1 MGVVGQQ
8 QGVALNHFGNV
19 PADSG
24 LGQSP
29 LPQILGGNAGQLLDF
44 RRHKPAGG
52 QGNQLV
58 VLLHHLGRSV
68 HLLQHHGGK
77 LDDLVPVVC

>member
-8 QGVALNHFGNV
+8 QGVALNHLRDV

-29 LPQILGGNAGQLLDF
+29 LPQVLGGDAGQLLNF

-52 QGNQLV
+52 QGDQLV

-68 HLLQHHGGK
+68 HPLQRHGGK
-77 LDDLVPVVC
+77 LNDLVPVVG

>member
-29 LPQILGGNAGQLLDF
+29 FPQVLGGDAGQLLNF

-52 QGNQLV
+52 QGDQLV
-58 VLLHHLGRSV
+58 VLLHHLRRSV
-68 HLLQHHGGK
+68 HPLQNHGGK
-77 LDDLVPVVC
+77 LNDLVPVVG